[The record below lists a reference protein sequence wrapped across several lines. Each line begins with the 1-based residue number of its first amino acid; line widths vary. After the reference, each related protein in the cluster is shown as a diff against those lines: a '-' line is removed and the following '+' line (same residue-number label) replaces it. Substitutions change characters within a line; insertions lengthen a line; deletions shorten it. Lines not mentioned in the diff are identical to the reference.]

1 MSALGERLARQIAAT
16 GPMRLSDYIADCLG
30 DPQDGYY
37 TTRDPLGA
45 AGDFTTAPEIS
56 QMFGELIGLW
66 LAQMWMQT
74 GRPAPLLLAEL
85 GPGRGT
91 LMADILRAA
100 RAVPG
105 FADALQVWLV
115 ETSPA
120 LRKRQRET
128 LAGAVPG
135 DRLHFADA
143 VEALPAGPLFVVA
156 NEFFDALPIRQFQRA
171 PGGWAERM
179 VGLEGERLAIGLA
192 PSEQDAELDRRF
204 GAAPEGTIV
213 ETSAPGEAVAA
224 TLGLRGAL
232 LLAVDYG
239 DCQGTGDTFQA
250 LRGHAPADPLASPGE
265 ADLTAHVGFRWLAE
279 AAPGHRH
286 FFATQGEFLE
296 RLGITERARALARA
310 GGGDIVSQH
319 RRLTHP
325 DEMGTLFK
333 TLALVPPGMPD
344 PPGFA

>member
-16 GPMRLSDYIADCLG
+16 GPMRLSDYMAACLG
-30 DPQDGYY
+30 DPQHGYY

-56 QMFGELIGLW
+56 QMFGEMIGLW
-66 LAQMWMQT
+66 LAQMWMQA
-74 GRPAPLLLAEL
+74 GRPTPLLLAEL

-105 FADALQVWLV
+105 FAEALEVWLV

-120 LRKRQRET
+120 LRERQRDT
-128 LAGAVPG
+128 LAKAIPAA
-135 DRLHFADA
+135 RLHFADTI
-143 VEALPAGPLFVVA
+143 EELPTGPLFVVA
-156 NEFFDALPIRQFQRA
+156 NEFFDALPIRQFRRA

-179 VGLEGERLAIGLA
+179 VGLEDGQLLLGHA
-192 PSEQDAELDRRF
+192 PTEPDAELDRRF
-204 GAAPEGTIV
+204 GTPPEGAIV
-213 ETSAPGEAVAA
+213 ETCPAAEAVVAA
-224 TLGLRGAL
+224 LAQRGAL

-239 DCQGTGDTFQA
+239 DWEGTGDTFQA
-250 LRGHAPADPLASPGE
+250 LRGHAAADPLLAPGE

-279 AAPGHRH
+279 AAAGHRPL
-286 FFATQGEFLE
+286 FTTQGAFLE

-310 GGGDIVSQH
+310 GGDDIVSQH